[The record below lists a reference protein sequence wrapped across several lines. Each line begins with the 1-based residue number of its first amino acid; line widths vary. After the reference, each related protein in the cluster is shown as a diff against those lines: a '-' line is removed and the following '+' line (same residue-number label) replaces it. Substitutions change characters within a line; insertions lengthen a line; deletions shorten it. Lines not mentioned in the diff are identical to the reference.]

1 MLVRVSK
8 WDTTNQCLNILY
20 TLFKQNS
27 QKTKK
32 NQKKNPRKQSQ
43 WLSTGHTIWIISD
56 DWEYG
61 AETPQKR
68 TTIAK
73 KEENTILGVY
83 HFNNILPIFFPLQF
97 QSYLFSSHSLR
108 LEALYI

>member
-20 TLFKQNS
+20 TLSKQNS
-27 QKTKK
+27 QKA
-32 NQKKNPRKQSQ
+32 KKNPPKQSQ
-43 WLSTGHTIWIISD
+43 WLSTGHTVWIISD

-61 AETPQKR
+61 AETPQKG

-73 KEENTILGVY
+73 KEADTILGVY
-83 HFNNILPIFFPLQF
+83 HFNNILPIFFPL
-97 QSYLFSSHSLR
+97 
-108 LEALYI
+108 

>member
-32 NQKKNPRKQSQ
+32 NPPKQSQ

-56 DWEYG
+56 DWKYG
-61 AETPQKR
+61 AETPQKQ

-73 KEENTILGVY
+73 KEENMILGVY
-83 HFNNILPIFFPLQF
+83 HFPIFFPLQF
-97 QSYLFSSHSLR
+97 QSYLFSSHSFR